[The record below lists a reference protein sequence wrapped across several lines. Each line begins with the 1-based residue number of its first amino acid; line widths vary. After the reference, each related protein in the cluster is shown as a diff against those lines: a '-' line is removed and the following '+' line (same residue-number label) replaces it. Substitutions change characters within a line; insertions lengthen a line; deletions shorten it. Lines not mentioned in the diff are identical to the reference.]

1 MPRSGK
7 TRRVYSNDDGWIM
20 GTPYPLTE
28 DYIWENMIGPHQGT
42 PIEGFMWSVGGH
54 DTYNY
59 ETEIGERFGEGY
71 DNLDEKQQASVDNL
85 RYLEENHGG
94 PVTLIAAQCRRAG
107 IDFFPSVRM
116 NEHYDMEIDSPSY
129 SRLRRENPHYL
140 IGRGEDIPG
149 PTLEWGIR
157 TGLNY
162 AVPEVREYMASI
174 IVELISRFD
183 VDGIELDY
191 MRHPGYFRIE
201 EAYANRYLMTDLIRF
216 VREQMDAVSASK
228 GKELDLIVR
237 VPPTI
242 RDCTRVGLD
251 VTTWIQE
258 ELVDVMIAGGGFIP
272 FETPVHEFVAAAEGT
287 GCLIYGAM
295 EALRGTVDEL
305 TLRAVAARYLEQGV
319 QGLYLFNFYSMSQE
333 WRNDVLG
340 VLTDEKKLSR
350 LDKRYE
356 FDKRGNV
363 KPDSQLG
370 FSFQYGIPST
380 QLATT
385 LETTVVG
392 PSTSLTFHIAD
403 RIEEAK
409 AEGVLGDCTVSLLL
423 ENIGPGDSIE
433 VSLNDSE
440 LDPDLSQTS
449 ADGWTRDFY
458 AEGWNTYP
466 TKIVE
471 ATDEGVVIEWVVDA
485 PPLKGGV
492 NHLDVRLRAVDNDR
506 TMPLILK
513 DVRVWIKYV

>member
-1 MPRSGK
+1 
-7 TRRVYSNDDGWIM
+7 M

-71 DNLDEKQQASVDNL
+71 NNLDEKQQASVDNL

-333 WRNDVLG
+333 SVSYTH
-340 VLTDEKKLSR
+340 LTL
-350 LDKRYE
+350 
-356 FDKRGNV
+356 
-363 KPDSQLG
+363 PT
-370 FSFQYGIPST
+370 I
-380 QLATT
+380 
-385 LETTVVG
+385 
-392 PSTSLTFHIAD
+392 
-403 RIEEAK
+403 
-409 AEGVLGDCTVSLLL
+409 LL
-423 ENIGPGDSIE
+423 
-433 VSLNDSE
+433 V
-440 LDPDLSQTS
+440 
-449 ADGWTRDFY
+449 
-458 AEGWNTYP
+458 
-466 TKIVE
+466 
-471 ATDEGVVIEWVVDA
+471 
-485 PPLKGGV
+485 
-492 NHLDVRLRAVDNDR
+492 
-506 TMPLILK
+506 
-513 DVRVWIKYV
+513 

>member
-71 DNLDEKQQASVDNL
+71 NNLDEKQQASVDNL

-216 VREQMDAVSASK
+216 VREQMDAVSAS
-228 GKELDLIVR
+228 
-237 VPPTI
+237 
-242 RDCTRVGLD
+242 
-251 VTTWIQE
+251 
-258 ELVDVMIAGGGFIP
+258 
-272 FETPVHEFVAAAEGT
+272 
-287 GCLIYGAM
+287 
-295 EALRGTVDEL
+295 
-305 TLRAVAARYLEQGV
+305 
-319 QGLYLFNFYSMSQE
+319 
-333 WRNDVLG
+333 
-340 VLTDEKKLSR
+340 
-350 LDKRYE
+350 
-356 FDKRGNV
+356 
-363 KPDSQLG
+363 
-370 FSFQYGIPST
+370 
-380 QLATT
+380 
-385 LETTVVG
+385 
-392 PSTSLTFHIAD
+392 
-403 RIEEAK
+403 
-409 AEGVLGDCTVSLLL
+409 
-423 ENIGPGDSIE
+423 
-433 VSLNDSE
+433 
-440 LDPDLSQTS
+440 
-449 ADGWTRDFY
+449 
-458 AEGWNTYP
+458 
-466 TKIVE
+466 
-471 ATDEGVVIEWVVDA
+471 
-485 PPLKGGV
+485 
-492 NHLDVRLRAVDNDR
+492 
-506 TMPLILK
+506 
-513 DVRVWIKYV
+513 